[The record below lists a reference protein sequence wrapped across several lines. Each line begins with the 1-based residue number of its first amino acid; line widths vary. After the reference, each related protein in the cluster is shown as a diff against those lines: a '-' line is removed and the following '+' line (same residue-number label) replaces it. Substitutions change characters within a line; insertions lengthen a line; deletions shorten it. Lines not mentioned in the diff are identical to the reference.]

1 MIDHKDVRD
10 LYDLT
15 ALRTFK
21 TKSDVNKQ
29 RSALSADLCNR

>member
-15 ALRTFK
+15 VLRTFK
-21 TKSDVNKQ
+21 SKSDVNQ
-29 RSALSADLCNR
+29 HRSVLSADLSNR